1 MIDWQRKRHPEDV
14 PTPVAVAVADFCRRA
29 KAPAS
34 PAVVRDALSLL
45 SDDEDFRVR
54 EVTDL
59 DPQHT
64 PLGPFALA
72 DIVSFGTD
80 QETASQREQTGYYD
94 MVREL
99 VRARALKKTAIDV
112 TEPVPQRVVPYITV
126 EAPRPVKAAE
136 PRRSKSEVI
145 AQKIAPR
152 RRDAGSAPERTR
164 VPAPATVYGT
174 AFLPRRDL
182 PMPRGRF
189 TRLDPSRS
197 AYETLLR
204 PEARATVEAL
214 VEQVPHRV
222 ALLRT
227 LDQGYLGR
235 RGAPLSLTEVEAVLE
250 KHKLATALATRERD
264 AIVAAIAE
272 SRGAL
277 GKAAGAL
284 NMKDGELEQ
293 IIDHLHLR
301 KAIDDLRERFAR
313 EALSPRN
320 LSYRLELV
328 PRKRYLEDLGLER
341 KFPAALER
349 DLRELVAEVQDGVG
363 SVPELI
369 DLLARQ
375 HALVP
380 DLLRRAFETLG
391 LLETLLTTP
400 RK

>member
-80 QETASQREQTGYYD
+80 QATASQREQTGYYD

-99 VRARALKKTAIDV
+99 VRARAAKKTAIDV
-112 TEPVPQRVVPYITV
+112 TEPAPQRVVPYITV
-126 EAPRPVKAAE
+126 EAPRPAKPAAE
-136 PRRSKSEVI
+136 PKRSKSEVI

-152 RRDAGSAPERTR
+152 RRDAGSAVERTK
-164 VPAPATVYGT
+164 VPAQVYGT

-182 PMPRGRF
+182 PIPRGRF

-204 PEARATVEAL
+204 ADAKATVEAL

-235 RGAPLSLTEVEAVLE
+235 RGAPLTLTDVEAVLE
-250 KHKLATALATRERD
+250 RHKLAAALSTRERD
-264 AIVAAIAE
+264 AIVAAVAE

-301 KAIDDLRERFAR
+301 KAIDELRERFAR

-328 PRKRYLEDLGLER
+328 PRRRYLEDLGLER

-349 DLRELVAEVQDGVG
+349 DLRELVAEVKDGVG
-363 SVPELI
+363 SVSELI

>member
-29 KAPAS
+29 RAPAS

-45 SDDEDFRVR
+45 SSDEDFRVR
-54 EVTDL
+54 EVTDV

-80 QETASQREQTGYYD
+80 QATACQREQTGYYD

-99 VRARALKKTAIDV
+99 VRARAQQKTAIDV
-112 TEPVPQRVVPYITV
+112 TEPAPQRVVPHIVV
-126 EAPRPVKAAE
+126 EAPRPPKAAE
-136 PRRSKSEVI
+136 PKRSRSEAI
-145 AQKIAPR
+145 AQKIAPK
-152 RRDAGSAPERTR
+152 RRDAGSAVAREK
-164 VPAPATVYGT
+164 VPAQVFGT

-182 PMPRGRF
+182 PLPRGRF

-204 PEARATVEAL
+204 PDAKATVEAL

-235 RGAPLSLTEVEAVLE
+235 RGAPLSLVEVEAVLE
-250 KHKLATALATRERD
+250 RHKLSAALSTRERD
-264 AIVAAIAE
+264 AVVAAVAE

-277 GKAAGAL
+277 GKAAHAL

-293 IIDHLHLR
+293 IIEQLRLR
-301 KAIDDLRERFAR
+301 KAIDELRERFAR

-320 LSYRLELV
+320 LAYRLELV
-328 PRKRYLEDLGLER
+328 PRTRYLEDLGLER
-341 KFPAALER
+341 KFPDALER
-349 DLRELVAEVQDGVG
+349 DLNELVAEVKDGVATG
-363 SVPELI
+363 PELI

-380 DLLRRAFETLG
+380 DLLRRALEKLG
-391 LLETLLTTP
+391 MLETLLTTP